1 MVAAR
6 SCDCSHPG
14 DDLRSCRRGDG
25 AASCVVDEGVEW
37 GWHNRFTSLLM
48 LFVGILLRRYEFK
61 VSTETGHFLQH
72 PTLHTSIAVK
82 VDREPHDSFR
92 WPNKVHRRVEGV
104 ITIFLPTWTIFI

>member
-1 MVAAR
+1 ML
-6 SCDCSHPG
+6 G
-14 DDLRSCRRGDG
+14 DPYVS
-25 AASCVVDEGVEW
+25 V
-37 GWHNRFTSLLM
+37 TT
-48 LFVGILLRRYEFK
+48 YEFK

-72 PTLHTSIAVK
+72 PTLHTSIVVK